1 MKQSLIRAIAQAF
14 NRSPHSVIKWPEA
27 KLEKAVRLLSI
38 GADPIVMKLIG
49 DLHAACY
56 AANCT
61 GVGRWTISTYTD
73 SDHSHFSL
81 HRLDTGECETV
92 ISTVETLTAAINK
105 LNGVIYAQ
113 E

>member
-1 MKQSLIRAIAQAF
+1 MKLSLIRAVAQAF

-38 GADPIVMKLIG
+38 GADPIVMQLTG
-49 DLHAACY
+49 ELHAACY
-56 AANCT
+56 AVNCM
-61 GVGRWTISTYTD
+61 GNGQWVVSTYTD
-73 SDHSHFSL
+73 KDHSHFSL
-81 HRLDTGECETV
+81 HQLDTGECETV
-92 ISTVETLTAAINK
+92 VSTVENLQAAIDK

>member
-1 MKQSLIRAIAQAF
+1 MKLSLIRAIAQAF

-38 GADPIVMKLIG
+38 GADPIVMQLTG

-56 AANCT
+56 AANCS
-61 GVGRWTISTYTD
+61 GIGRWTVNTYTD
-73 SDHSHFSL
+73 KEHSHFSL
-81 HRLDTGECETV
+81 HRLDTSECETV
-92 ISTVETLTAAINK
+92 VSTVETLTAAINK

>member
-1 MKQSLIRAIAQAF
+1 MKLSLIRAIAQAF
-14 NRSPHSVIKWPEA
+14 NRSPHSVIKWPET

-38 GADPIVMKLIG
+38 NVDPIVMQLTG

-56 AANCT
+56 AANHA
-61 GVGRWTISTYTD
+61 GAGKFVVNTYTD
-73 SDHSHFSL
+73 NEHSHFSL
-81 HRLDTGECETV
+81 HRFDTDECDTLAA
-92 ISTVETLTAAINK
+92 TVENLQAAINK

>member
-1 MKQSLIRAIAQAF
+1 MKQSLIRAVAQAF

-38 GADPIVMKLIG
+38 GADPIVMKLTG

-56 AANCT
+56 AVNCM
-61 GVGRWTISTYTD
+61 GAGQWVVNTYTD
-73 SDHSHFSL
+73 SEHSHFSL

-92 ISTVETLTAAINK
+92 VSTAETLTAAINK

>member
-38 GADPIVMKLIG
+38 GVDPIIMQLTG
-49 DLHAACY
+49 ELHAACY
-56 AANCT
+56 AANCS
-61 GVGRWTISTYTD
+61 GIGRWSVNTYTD
-73 SDHSHFSL
+73 NECSHFSFY
-81 HRLDTGECETV
+81 RIDTGDYETF
-92 ISTVETLTAAINK
+92 SATVENLQRAIDK